1 MMSHFAQTT
10 VQKTMMTMI
19 YKKNVK
25 NILKMRR
32 VKRTTYVMW

>member
-19 YKKNVK
+19 YKRNVK
-25 NILKMRR
+25 NILKMKKA
-32 VKRTTYVMW
+32 KRTTCVMW

>member
-1 MMSHFAQTT
+1 MSHFAQTT

-19 YKKNVK
+19 YKSNVK